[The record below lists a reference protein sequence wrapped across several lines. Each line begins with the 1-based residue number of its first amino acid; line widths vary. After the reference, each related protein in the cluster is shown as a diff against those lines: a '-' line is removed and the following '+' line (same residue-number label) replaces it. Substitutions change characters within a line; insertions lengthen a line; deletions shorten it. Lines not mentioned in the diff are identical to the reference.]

1 MQTTTEIKLDIAR
14 NTSPPTVYA
23 KQGDNGTRYV
33 TATLLENGVP
43 YTLDSGITAR
53 IRVLKPDNTAIYNA
67 ATVSGNTVTAEL
79 TSQALAVPG
88 VAIAEIGLY
97 KGAQILTTFIFYVRI
112 ERSAVSDNQ
121 IESSD
126 EFGVLEETIQ
136 QALSTIDIAN
146 MAAETAN
153 IAAENANAAFDNA
166 NTAAEA
172 ANTAASSANTAAET
186 ANTAANIADTAAETA
201 NTAAKNADAATARA
215 NAAAAEAE
223 NAVNDIYHDKNF
235 ILSVND
241 DNSLSLTYNEE
252 G

>member
-23 KQGDNGTRYV
+23 KQGDSGTRYV

-43 YTLDSGITAR
+43 YTLESGITAR
-53 IRVLKPDNTAIYNA
+53 IRVLKPDNTAVYNT

-97 KGAQILTTFIFYVRI
+97 KDTQILTTFIFYVRI

-153 IAAENANAAFDNA
+153 IAAGNANIASNNANAATIRSDTATAQANA
-166 NTAAEA
+166 AAEKAKA
-172 ANTAASSANTAAET
+172 ATESAEVATNK
-186 ANTAANIADTAAETA
+186 ANIAISS
-201 NTAAKNADAATARA
+201 ADAATVRA

-235 ILSVND
+235 ILSIND